1 MGGFFRRTST
11 GVSSPGDAELSAS
24 SGDILFRTGPGGT
37 LRVTIPNSG
46 SPGIEID
53 GDCNLTT
60 GNQYLVNGVPISGG
74 GGTFIDMEVPSGTID
89 GVNAGFTL
97 STTPVAGSAHAYV
110 NGVLQEAGVTADYT
124 IAGATITFNV
134 GAIPAAGSKILV
146 SYRL

>member
-1 MGGFFRRTST
+1 MGGFFRRASVAVTAP
-11 GVSSPGDAELSAS
+11 VDAEVSAGT
-24 SGDILFRTGPGGT
+24 GDILFKTGAGAT
-37 LRVTIPNSG
+37 VRVTIPNSG
-46 SPGIEID
+46 STAIEID
-53 GDCNLTT
+53 GDCNLTS

-74 GGTFIDMEVPSGTID
+74 GGTFIDMEIPTGTID

-97 STTPVAGSAHAYV
+97 SNTPVAGSAHVYT
-110 NGVLQEAGVTADYT
+110 NGVLQEAGATADYT